1 MRLGSHL
8 MSTGLESALADVR
21 KVIQRVGNKPV
32 DRFETRVLKIEKIN
46 YCVTVSSLGNCNS
59 PSEALT

>member
-1 MRLGSHL
+1 

-46 YCVTVSSLGNCNS
+46 YCVTVSSLGNGDS